1 MRKVYYHRIQNMQH
15 APGLNG
21 NVVALCNP
29 QTGNEFLE
37 HLPDMTREQYEVVCD
52 LENVSEWYKR
62 LQLWNRPRARD
73 AYEAEFGEV
82 DQFKASYNEGFV
94 IWSRRQRLEDWDR
107 A

>member
-37 HLPDMTREQYEVVCD
+37 HLPDMTREQYEHCPQRRTG
-52 LENVSEWYKR
+52 KR
-62 LQLWNRPRARD
+62 PGTSTISCGTCQVRP
-73 AYEAEFGEV
+73 GC
-82 DQFKASYNEGFV
+82 
-94 IWSRRQRLEDWDR
+94 I
-107 A
+107 